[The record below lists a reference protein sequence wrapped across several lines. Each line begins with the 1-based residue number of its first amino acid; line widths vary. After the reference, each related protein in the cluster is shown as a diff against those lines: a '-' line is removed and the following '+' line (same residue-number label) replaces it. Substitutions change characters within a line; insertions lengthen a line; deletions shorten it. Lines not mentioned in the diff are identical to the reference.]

1 MQLDQLAQE
10 RKLIKLTIDKEDI
23 VERYGEALEFWVWDR
38 QSLDVFA
45 QMSAITEDNAFQ
57 YTDLITSMVLNEKGE
72 PVMKDNKVLPMDVIT
87 EAIKLVG
94 DTLGK

>member
-10 RKLIKLTIDKEDI
+10 RKLIKLTITKEDI
-23 VERYGEALEFWVWDR
+23 VEKYGEELDFWVWDR
-38 QSLDVFA
+38 QSLDTFA
-45 QMSAITEDNAFQ
+45 KMSVVTEDNALQ
-57 YTDLITSMVLNEKGE
+57 YTDLLTAMILNEQGE
-72 PVMKDNKVLPMDVIT
+72 PVMKDNKILPIDVIT

>member
-10 RKLIKLTIDKEDI
+10 RKLIKLTIEDEGI
-23 VERYGEALEFWVWDR
+23 VEKYSEALEFWVWDR
-38 QSLDVFA
+38 QSLDTFA
-45 QMSAITEDNAFQ
+45 KMSVITEDNALQ
-57 YTDLITSMVLNEKGE
+57 YTDLLTDMILNKEGE
-72 PVMKDNKVLPMDVIT
+72 PVMKDNKVLPVDVIT

>member
-10 RKLIKLTIDKEDI
+10 RKLIKLTIEDEGI
-23 VERYGEALEFWVWDR
+23 VEKYGEALEFWVWDR
-38 QSLDVFA
+38 QSLDTFA
-45 QMSAITEDNAFQ
+45 KMSVITEDNALQ
-57 YTDLITSMVLNEKGE
+57 YTDLLTDMILNKEGE
-72 PVMKDNKVLPMDVIT
+72 PVMKDNKVLPVDVIT

>member
-10 RKLIKLTIDKEDI
+10 KKLIKLTIDAETI
-23 VERYGEALEFWVWDR
+23 VEKYGETLDFWVWDR

-45 QMSAITEDNAFQ
+45 KMSVITSDNALQ
-57 YTDLITSMVLNEKGE
+57 YTDLLTEMILSESGE
-72 PVMKDNKVLPMDVIT
+72 PVMKDDKILPIDVIT

-94 DTLGK
+94 ETLGK